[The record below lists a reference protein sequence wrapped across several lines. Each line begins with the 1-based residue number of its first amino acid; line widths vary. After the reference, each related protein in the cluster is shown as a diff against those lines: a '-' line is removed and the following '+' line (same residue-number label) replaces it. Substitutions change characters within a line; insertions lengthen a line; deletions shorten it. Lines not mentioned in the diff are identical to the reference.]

1 MANPLPYSID
11 QREAE
16 LASPE
21 AMRQAALTSIASR
34 LPLQGSQAFSKG
46 HVDVSIRNGSGTI
59 RALVNMHSIRL
70 HVTRTAGGQSPD
82 QTESESGETLQ
93 FQTEYK
99 DTEIYAYDGAK
110 WSLQERKH
118 LRPANG
124 ESVDGD
130 CIFTPQLLEKIA
142 LALNPATVSKER
154 LTHRVALVRE
164 ELQQALQW

>member
-1 MANPLPYSID
+1 MAYPLPYSID

-34 LPLQGSQAFSKG
+34 LPFQGSQEFSKG

-59 RALVNMHSIRL
+59 RALVNMHTIRL
-70 HVTRTAGGQSPD
+70 HVTRKGSKQSSD
-82 QTESESGETLQ
+82 QTEPGAGETLQ
-93 FQTEYK
+93 FKTEYK
-99 DTEIYAYDGAK
+99 DTEIYMYDGAQ
-110 WSLQERKH
+110 WSLQESNH
-118 LRPANG
+118 VRPANG
-124 ESVDGD
+124 ESADGD
-130 CIFTPQLLEKIA
+130 CIFTPELLEKIA
-142 LALNPATVSKER
+142 LALNPATVASER